1 MGCKVLNLSQ
11 GEIVE
16 LSIKCFEQRVTVV
29 APKGVAQESSLVTM
43 LGVWTA
49 QVSGLPLIP
58 SRQSPDR
65 LPDAAQRSGVFY
77 ADDGERFAALVH
89 FHNAHPGL
97 SAPEQRRGASC

>member
-11 GEIVE
+11 GETVE
-16 LSIKCFEQRVTVV
+16 LSIECFEQRVTVV
-29 APKGVAQESSLVTM
+29 APKGVAQESSPVTL
-43 LGVWTA
+43 LGVCISP
-49 QVSGLPLIP
+49 VSVLPLIP
-58 SRQSPDR
+58 HRHSPDR
-65 LPDAAQRSGVFY
+65 LPDAIQRSGVFY